1 MSEDIKRKNSQDETS
16 SDNAEEKNED
26 QIGNVIAEENSEDQ
40 MGNASAEENSEDRVD
55 NVNGE
60 ENSQDQIDNDD
71 TGKSEQQTTDKKDEN
86 KISSG
91 KKLFNDITDIIETVG
106 IWLLIFL
113 LIRAYLFDQATVDGT
128 SMVPTLEDTQRI
140 IYSKIYS
147 PDNGDIVIVKNEKLG
162 PLVKRVI
169 AVGGQKLDIRDGY
182 VYVDDEQLD
191 EQLYVEGEKL
201 TGDHFITSL
210 TEVKFN
216 VFRQPEEYP
225 LTIPDGYIFVMG
237 DNRCVSN
244 DSRSSDVGFVSEDD
258 VIGKVVMRYLPLNTI
273 KFFK

>member
-1 MSEDIKRKNSQDETS
+1 MSEDIKEKNSQNETIS
-16 SDNAEEKNED
+16 GNAEEKNED
-26 QIGNVIAEENSEDQ
+26 QISNVIE
-40 MGNASAEENSEDRVD
+40 
-55 NVNGE
+55 E

-71 TGKSEQQTTDKKDEN
+71 TGKSEDQTPEKKDEDQ
-86 KISSG
+86 ISRS

-140 IYSKIYS
+140 VYSKIYS

-182 VYVDDEQLD
+182 VYVDGQQLNEQI
-191 EQLYVEGEKL
+191 YVQGEKL
-201 TGDHFITSL
+201 TADHFITSL

-216 VFRQPEEYP
+216 AFRQPEEYP

-244 DSRSSDVGFVSEDD
+244 DSRSADVGFVSEDD
-258 VIGKVVMRYLPLNTI
+258 VVGKVVMRYLPLNTI
-273 KFFK
+273 KLFK